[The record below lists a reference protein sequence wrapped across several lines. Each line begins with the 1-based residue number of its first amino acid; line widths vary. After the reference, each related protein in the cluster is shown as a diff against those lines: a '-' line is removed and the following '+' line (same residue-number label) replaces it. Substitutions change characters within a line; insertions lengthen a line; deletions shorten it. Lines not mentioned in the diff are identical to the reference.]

1 VDIVLLEDVLATVTT
16 KTAII
21 KIDVE
26 GYECKVRKK
35 SVHPFATNFSYVNM
49 FFLSEANFLPYLIRP
64 NSKT

>member
-1 VDIVLLEDVLATVTT
+1 LLKLGSAVPDPVDIVLLEDVLATVTT

-35 SVHPFATNFSYVNM
+35 INPPFCNK
-49 FFLSEANFLPYLIRP
+49 L
-64 NSKT
+64 